1 MTRNKI
7 IIPTPVCF
15 TITKR
20 VAKEDI
26 NYGGHVG
33 NERFLLFAQET
44 RIAFLKSLG
53 QSETSFGQYG
63 LILAEAH
70 IEYMS
75 ELFEGE
81 ELSIDLS
88 ITSPTRA
95 AFECYY
101 QIKTCREGKE
111 IKAAVIR
118 TNMICFDY
126 QERKVKSIPEDL
138 KRELADKASSSY

>member
-1 MTRNKI
+1 MASKI
-7 IIPTPVCF
+7 IVPTPICF
-15 TITKR
+15 SLQRKVNT
-20 VAKEDI
+20 EDI
-26 NYGGHVG
+26 NYGSHVG

-44 RIAFLKSLG
+44 RIAFLKTIG
-53 QSETSFGQYG
+53 QSETSFGPYG

-70 IEYMS
+70 IEYLS
-75 ELFEGE
+75 ELFDGE

-88 ITSPTRA
+88 ITIPTRV

-101 QIKTCREGKE
+101 QIKTTRGGNV
-111 IKAAVIR
+111 IRAAVIR

-138 KRELADKASSSY
+138 KVKLADVANRNY

>member
-1 MTRNKI
+1 MASKI
-7 IIPTPVCF
+7 NIPTSVCYCF
-15 TITKR
+15 KKKVTA
-20 VAKEDI
+20 VDI

-44 RIAFLKSLG
+44 RIAFLNTLG
-53 QSETSFGQYG
+53 QSETSFGPYG

-70 IEYMS
+70 IEYLS

-81 ELSIDLS
+81 ELSIELS
-88 ITSPTRA
+88 ITNPSRV

-101 QIKTCREGKE
+101 QIKTTRAEKE
-111 IKAAVIR
+111 IKAAVIK

-126 QERKVKSIPEDL
+126 KERKVKSIPEEI
-138 KRELADKASSSY
+138 KKQLAAKANNNY

>member
-1 MTRNKI
+1 MAKHKI

-15 TITKR
+15 TTTKR
-20 VAKEDI
+20 VEKEDI

-44 RIAFLKSLG
+44 RIAFLKTIG
-53 QSETSFGQYG
+53 QSETSFGPYG

-81 ELSIDLS
+81 DLSIDLS
-88 ITSPTRA
+88 ITNPTRA

-101 QIKTCREGKE
+101 QIQTIRGGTA

-118 TNMICFDY
+118 TNMVCFDY
-126 QERKVKSIPEDL
+126 QERKVRSIPEDL
-138 KRELADKASSSY
+138 KRKLADLANNNY

>member
-1 MTRNKI
+1 MAKNKI

-15 TITKR
+15 TLIR
-20 VAKEDI
+20 VVAKEDI

-44 RIAFLKSLG
+44 RIAFLKTLG
-53 QSETSFGQYG
+53 QSETSFGAYG

-101 QIKTCREGKE
+101 QIKTIRGGAA

-118 TNMICFDY
+118 TNMVCFDY
-126 QERKVKSIPEDL
+126 SERKVKSIPDDL
-138 KRELADKASSSY
+138 KRELSAKATGNY

>member
-1 MTRNKI
+1 MASKI
-7 IIPTPVCF
+7 NIPTPICF
-15 TITKR
+15 SLQKK
-20 VAKEDI
+20 VSKEDI

-44 RIAFLKSLG
+44 RIAFLKTLG
-53 QSETSFGQYG
+53 QSETSFGPYG

-101 QIKTCREGKE
+101 QIQTIRGGRA
-111 IKAAVIR
+111 IKAAVIK
-118 TNMICFDY
+118 TNMVCFDY
-126 QERKVKSIPEDL
+126 QERKVKSIPDDL
-138 KRELADKASSSY
+138 KRELSAKSTGHY